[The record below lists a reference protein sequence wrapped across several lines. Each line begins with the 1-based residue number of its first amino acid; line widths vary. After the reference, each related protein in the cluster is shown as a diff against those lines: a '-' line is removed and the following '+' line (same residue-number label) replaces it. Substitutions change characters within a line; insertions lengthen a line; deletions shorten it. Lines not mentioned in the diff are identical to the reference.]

1 MHPTLS
7 IVIPAYNVSNYIRQC
22 LDPIIKFN
30 EIEYEIIVVDDGS
43 SDDTFE
49 ILKSYKDRRLKIIQH
64 QFNKGLPAA
73 RNTGFRAACGDYVIP
88 LDSDDVPVPSS
99 WICLLDIVKYKP
111 EAVLA
116 YGYAQPF
123 PDGKLFQPN
132 FNINLNKPSGD
143 VLSKIVIENN
153 FISVGTAIINRK
165 AIERVGLWNE
175 SLTIGEDWE
184 MWSRLAA
191 EGIFI
196 YSPNLMIGYRHRKSS
211 MTKSKEFMDETK
223 LITPLYLIFDQIKN
237 NKFSERQYN
246 DLKKT
251 AFSNF
256 HYRFGMKS
264 LRFKNY
270 RNAFIHLYK
279 SFALRP
285 SKILYLINYPRRVF
299 KRILIQ
305 NIK

>member
-7 IVIPAYNVSNYIRQC
+7 IVIPAYNVGNYIRQC
-22 LDPIIKFN
+22 LDPIIEFN
-30 EIEYEIIVVDDGS
+30 EIECEIIVVDDGS
-43 SDDTFE
+43 SDETFE
-49 ILKSYKDRRLKIIQH
+49 ILKSYEDRRLKIIQH

-99 WICLLDIVKYKP
+99 WICLLDIVRNKP

-123 PDGKLFQPN
+123 LDGKIFQPN
-132 FNINLNKPSGD
+132 FKIKFNKPSGD
-143 VLSKIVIENN
+143 VLSKIVTENN

-175 SLTIGEDWE
+175 ALTIGEDWE
-184 MWSRLAA
+184 LWCRLAA

-211 MTKSKEFMDETK
+211 MTKSKKFMDETK
-223 LITPLYLIFDQIKN
+223 LIMPLYLIFDKIKMER
-237 NKFSERQYN
+237 FSERQYN

-256 HYRFGMKS
+256 HYRLGMKN
-264 LRFKNY
+264 LLFKNY
-270 RNAFIHLYK
+270 RNALIHLYK
-279 SFALRP
+279 SFTLRP
-285 SKILYLINYPRRVF
+285 SKIFHLINYPWRALNRAF
-299 KRILIQ
+299 IQ
-305 NIK
+305 KIT